1 MPLEWSDLIYYLRS
15 GIEILIITVL
25 IYYLLSAMERISAG
39 GKLRGMT
46 LVLALVVV
54 SWMIA
59 RAFQLH
65 AITWLLQAG
74 IGVSAL
80 VMAVVFQPELRRLF
94 TRMGGFFPNQDLS
107 GNASI
112 IQHLGESISYLSSK
126 RIGALVVFERNN
138 RLEDYVASGPLD
150 CEISSKLITTIFWKD
165 TPLHDGAMI
174 VRNGRIA
181 AAGVI
186 LPLTNNPAYRT
197 LSGTRHRAG
206 IGISEDT
213 DGLVL
218 MVSEETG
225 QISMA
230 DRGQF
235 TQGLTRQ
242 DVELILTREF
252 RAGGRRGLRTERL
265 PLGERSATEMQI
277 TARMAAHVP
286 SADPVAPVAA
296 ADSAAAAAESATEK
310 AKP

>member
-1 MPLEWSDLIYYLRS
+1 MHLEWSDVFYYLRS
-15 GIEILIITVL
+15 GAEILIITVM

-39 GKLRGMT
+39 GKLRGVT
-46 LVLALVVV
+46 LILALVVV
-54 SWMIA
+54 AWMIA
-59 RAFQLH
+59 RFFQLH

-107 GNASI
+107 GNAAVVA
-112 IQHLGESISYLSSK
+112 QLGEAIGYLASK
-126 RIGALVVFERNN
+126 RIGALIVFERND

-150 CEISSKLITTIFWKD
+150 CEITAKLITTIFWKD

-174 VRNGRIA
+174 VRGGRIA

-186 LPLTNNPAYRT
+186 LPLTNNPAHRD

-213 DGLVL
+213 DALVL
-218 MVSEETG
+218 VVSEETG

-235 TQGLTRQ
+235 TRGLSRQ

-252 RAGGRRGLRTERL
+252 RAGGRRAPRTER
-265 PLGERSATEMQI
+265 I
-277 TARMAAHVP
+277 TAAERAGSERQVVTTVLPAVHKP
-286 SADPVAPVAA
+286 S
-296 ADSAAAAAESATEK
+296 EE